1 MYIVSFHLIFN
12 ENANILAKRMN
23 IPYVVDFIPKKDDL
37 IIIFGAHEQANTLY
51 ALQEQIKFKCILI
64 QSEQYESKIFDNK
77 FYIEL
82 LKNNYLLDWSRY
94 NIERFKK
101 QMDIK
106 VYSFYFYDF
115 FMFEHK
121 NRPIDFFFC
130 GAHSPEREFRLNQ
143 FKLQNPGFTYEFDFS
158 NNHLSF
164 NELNNKLAKVKYV
177 INLPYYKN
185 NSLETHRINK
195 ALASGCQVISIY
207 SSDLYLNEKYKDYV
221 HFVNDLSDFCPL
233 LELFPKKDYNDF
245 MKTYA
250 ESQILHNVN
259 ALQYIKTLHDE
270 SIKTNESLKTEP
282 EFINLNDLN
291 VKSTKTQGQT
301 QHQNG
306 SHESKENPDNYIVIP
321 S

>member
-37 IIIFGAHEQANTLY
+37 IIIFGAHEQANALY
-51 ALQEQIKFKCILI
+51 ALQEQIKFKCIII

-106 VYSFYFYDF
+106 IYSFYFYDF

-164 NELNNKLAKVKYV
+164 NDLNNKLAKVKYV

-207 SSDLYLNEKYKDYV
+207 SSDLYLNEKYKDYI

-233 LELFPKKDYNDF
+233 LEIFPKKDYNDF

-259 ALQYIKTLHDE
+259 ALQYIKSLHDE
-270 SIKTNESLKTEP
+270 SIKTEKEP
-282 EFINLNDLN
+282 EFINLNDLK
-291 VKSTKTQGQT
+291 VKPTKTYGQN
-301 QHQNG
+301 QNE
-306 SHESKENPDNYIVIP
+306 SHTSKENPDNYIVIP